1 MKKVINGTRVNA
13 LTKQTLDFS
22 FRSIFSSDDY
32 SRVNEVISLSPRRRD
47 IVGSNRRKENYMVSV
62 IQVRGI
68 RIKCNQEELLAN
80 FSRNTIIILGVV
92 DHKITFEDPVE
103 YYEKEDVTLT
113 ANSPIRNA
121 TMQQSAMETQ
131 MLQC

>member
-1 MKKVINGTRVNA
+1 MKKAINGTRVNA

-22 FRSIFSSDDY
+22 FRSMFSSDDY

-47 IVGSNRRKENYMVSV
+47 IVGGNRRKENYMVSV

-80 FSRNTIIILGVV
+80 FNRNRIIILGVV
-92 DHKITFEDPVE
+92 DHKITFEVQWNTT
-103 YYEKEDVTLT
+103 KKKT
-113 ANSPIRNA
+113 
-121 TMQQSAMETQ
+121 
-131 MLQC
+131 